1 MSKKLVSA
9 DALHAKWMKEPK
21 YRKAYDD
28 LEASVRLDDDRS
40 APPRGPDLGGTRGT
54 HEDEGRLRRACGN
67 VRRPLGRKK

>member
-28 LEASVRLDDDRS
+28 LEVSVGLDDDRS
-40 APPRGPDLGGTRGT
+40 ARPRWPGLGGALGA
-54 HEDEGRLRRACGN
+54 HEDEGRSRRAYGN
-67 VRRPLGRKK
+67 ARRPLGRKK